1 MASSSK
7 VNGSWKDNS
16 GWYVKV
22 NGAWKAVSYGYTKTN
37 GTWKSFLVPTP
48 TPTPVFT
55 PTPTPTPV
63 YTPTPTP
70 TPVYTPTPT
79 PTPTPVFTP
88 TPVYVANDCID
99 DDAGFC
105 QNVGA
110 DGYGDGYNYQYS
122 PSGLYTCPPRYYG
135 RTFCGVPTP
144 TPTPTPTP
152 VYTPLCTTTSGPC
165 GGSCC
170 PYGSGT
176 QACGNGGTQTYC
188 ITPQGCPDV
197 YGPCY
202 GSTPTPTPVYT
213 PTPTPTPTP
222 VYTPTPTPTPT
233 PVYTPTPTPYSPYP
247 TPTPVYSAPTPTPF
261 TIPTPTP
268 YTAPRFVDPYYG
280 VGNPCIQGDTM
291 VLVSVDGLVTTKK
304 AREVEIGDLVVS
316 LNFSEIDKDDPDWNL
331 YEWMSESL
339 TFVDPQVSKVINKT
353 QSVHPKVAYFNGK
366 VEATFSEFHPF
377 LVRRGGVYEFY
388 TVSTLL
394 PGDTIFTYNNETN
407 TVDPLVIETVAWIEG
422 ATDAYNFS
430 VEAYDI
436 VIAGGYV
443 THNK

>member
-1 MASSSK
+1 VASSSK

-55 PTPTPTPV
+55 PTPTPVFTPTPTPVFTPTPTPTPVFTPTPTPVFTPTPTPV
-63 YTPTPTP
+63 YTQTCPFPGMSASYDSPCGDTCCDSDGRPWVPTPTP

-79 PTPTPVFTP
+79 PTPTPVYNP
-88 TPVYVANDCID
+88 T
-99 DDAGFC
+99 
-105 QNVGA
+105 
-110 DGYGDGYNYQYS
+110 
-122 PSGLYTCPPRYYG
+122 
-135 RTFCGVPTP
+135 
-144 TPTPTPTP
+144 
-152 VYTPLCTTTSGPC
+152 CTTTSGPC

-233 PVYTPTPTPYSPYP
+233 PVYTPTPTPYTIP
-247 TPTPVYSAPTPTPF
+247 TPTPYTAPTPTPY

-353 QSVHPKVAYFNGK
+353 QSVHPKVAYFNGR

-394 PGDTIFTYNNETN
+394 PGDTIFAYNNETN

>member
-1 MASSSK
+1 VASSSK

-22 NGAWKAVSYGYTKTN
+22 DGVWKAVSYGYTKTN
-37 GTWKSFLVPTP
+37 GEWKSFLVPTP

-55 PTPTPTPV
+55 PTPTPVFTPTPTPTPV
-63 YTPTPTP
+63 FTTPTPTP
-70 TPVYTPTPT
+70 TPVYTAP
-79 PTPTPVFTP
+79 
-88 TPVYVANDCID
+88 NDCID
-99 DDAGFC
+99 DDAGYC
-105 QNVGA
+105 ANVGA

-152 VYTPLCTTTSGPC
+152 VYSSGCTSYSGPC

-170 PYGSGT
+170 PFGT
-176 QACGNGGTQTYC
+176 YTSPCGTYGNGT
-188 ITPQGCPDV
+188 ITTCVTPVGCANVPITGCVGD
-197 YGPCY
+197 YAP
-202 GSTPTPTPVYT
+202 TPTPTPYTAPTPTPYYSAPIPTPTPYSVYPIPTPTPYTAPT

-222 VYTPTPTPTPT
+222 Y
-233 PVYTPTPTPYSPYP
+233 
-247 TPTPVYSAPTPTPF
+247 YSAP
-261 TIPTPTP
+261 IPTPTP

-316 LNFSEIDKDDPDWNL
+316 LNFSEIDKNDPDWNL

-353 QSVHPKVAYFNGK
+353 QSVHPKVAYFNGR

-394 PGDTIFTYNNETN
+394 PGDTIFTYNNNTN

>member
-22 NGAWKAVSYGYTKTN
+22 DGAWKAVSYGYTKTN

-55 PTPTPTPV
+55 PTPTPVYTPTPTPV
-63 YTPTPTP
+63 YTAPPSCSNYTGPCDGSCCPFGSYSSPCGTYGNGTRYTCVTPVGCANVPGPCLGDYAPTPTP
-70 TPVYTPTPT
+70 TPVYT
-79 PTPTPVFTP
+79 
-88 TPVYVANDCID
+88 A
-99 DDAGFC
+99 
-105 QNVGA
+105 
-110 DGYGDGYNYQYS
+110 
-122 PSGLYTCPPRYYG
+122 
-135 RTFCGVPTP
+135 
-144 TPTPTPTP
+144 PTP
-152 VYTPLCTTTSGPC
+152 VYTVP
-165 GGSCC
+165 
-170 PYGSGT
+170 
-176 QACGNGGTQTYC
+176 
-188 ITPQGCPDV
+188 I
-197 YGPCY
+197 
-202 GSTPTPTPVYT
+202 PTPTPYT
-213 PTPTPTPTP
+213 AP
-222 VYTPTPTPTPT
+222 
-233 PVYTPTPTPYSPYP
+233 TPTPTPYSVYPIP
-247 TPTPVYSAPTPTPF
+247 TPTPYTAPRYVAP
-261 TIPTPTP
+261 IPTPTP

-353 QSVHPKVAYFNGK
+353 QSVHPKVAYFNGR

-394 PGDTIFTYNNETN
+394 PGDTIFNYNNETN
-407 TVDPLVIETVAWIEG
+407 TVDPLVIETVSWLEG

>member
-1 MASSSK
+1 VASSSK

-22 NGAWKAVSYGYTKTN
+22 DGVWKAVSYGYTKTN
-37 GTWKSFLVPTP
+37 GAWKSFLVPTP

-55 PTPTPTPV
+55 PTPTPV
-63 YTPTPTP
+63 F
-70 TPVYTPTPT
+70 T

-88 TPVYVANDCID
+88 TPTPV
-99 DDAGFC
+99 F
-105 QNVGA
+105 
-110 DGYGDGYNYQYS
+110 
-122 PSGLYTCPPRYYG
+122 T
-135 RTFCGVPTP
+135 PTP
-144 TPTPTPTP
+144 TPVFTPTPTP
-152 VYTPLCTTTSGPC
+152 VYTGCTNYTGGCGGDCCPFGYYTSPC
-165 GGSCC
+165 GT
-170 PYGSGT
+170 Y
-176 QACGNGGTQTYC
+176 GNGT
-188 ITPQGCPDV
+188 ITTCVTPVGCSNVAITGCVGDYAPTPTPV
-197 YGPCY
+197 F
-202 GSTPTPTPVYT
+202 TPTPTPVF
-213 PTPTPTPTP
+213 TPTPTP
-222 VYTPTPTPTPT
+222 VF
-233 PVYTPTPTPYSPYP
+233 TPTPTPYSPYP
-247 TPTPVYSAPTPTPF
+247 TPTPVFTPTPTPF

-316 LNFSEIDKDDPDWNL
+316 LNFSEIDKNDPDWNL

-339 TFVDPQVSKVINKT
+339 TFVDPQVSKVTNKT
-353 QSVHPKVAYFNGK
+353 QSVHPKVAYFNGR

-394 PGDTIFTYNNETN
+394 PGDTIFTYNNDTN
-407 TVDPLVIETVAWIEG
+407 TVDPLVIETVAWLEG